1 MEKQYLNGLWQMIT
15 EDGKIYEGNIPGSV
29 YSILLENQAMEDP
42 FYRENELEALKL
54 MEKDYVFQKTFYV
67 NEEIM
72 NSPEVLL
79 HCDGLDTLCTIY
91 INGCLAGVSN
101 NFHRIWEFDIKEFLK
116 AGENNIKV
124 EIASPVKFIQEE
136 DKKYHVGGA
145 IHAMKGFPH
154 LRKPHC
160 MFGWDWGPRLP
171 DAGIWKD
178 IYLIGL
184 NSSRLNDVV
193 ITQEHSEGIVK
204 LITNVKLITK
214 VKLNT
219 MVKQS
224 GTGEVKIVIQ
234 APDGTVIYAENNK
247 PVEIPD
253 PQLWWPNGLG
263 RQPLYKVTIS
273 LLEGGRIVDSVTKRV
288 GLRTMTII
296 RENDEWGESFAHN
309 VNGLSFFAMGA
320 DYIPEDN
327 IFSRITPERT
337 RKLLEQCIRA
347 NFNVIRVWGGGAY
360 PSDEFFDICD
370 ELGLVVWID
379 FMFAC
384 ANYKLDFDFE
394 DSITAE
400 IRDNVRRIRHH
411 ASLGLWCGNN
421 EMEMFAER
429 GAFDGNTVTKAHYI
443 RMYEHII
450 PHILKEEDPTTFYW
464 PASPSS
470 GGSFDAPNDPN
481 RGDVHYWE
489 VWHGNAPFSEY
500 RKYFFRY
507 ASEFGFQ
514 SFPSMKTIENF
525 TIEEDRNIFSRVM
538 EMHQRN
544 EGANGKIMNY
554 LSKTFLYPGNFDTLV
569 FASQLLQAEAIK
581 YGVEHWR
588 RNRGRCMGAIY
599 WQLNDIWPVAS
610 WASIDYFGRWK
621 ALHYYAKRFFAPV
634 MISCHE
640 VCETTTRIAVITE
653 PEANISTARLSVA
666 NETGKEVKGV
676 VHWSLRD
683 QYSKILS
690 SGESKLTVPAFQSVW
705 LEEQDFSDTDFLDN
719 HFTFDFAV
727 DGKIVSGGSVLFT
740 APKHYHFANPHLT
753 YTIEGSCITIESKAY
768 AKSVEIVSPDSDL
781 IVSDNYFDME
791 AGTITVDIVEGNPKA
806 LTLRSTY
813 DIR

>member
-1 MEKQYLNGLWQMIT
+1 MERILLNGIWQLVT
-15 EDGKIYEGNIPGSV
+15 SEGELYQGNIPGSV
-29 YSILLENQAMEDP
+29 YAILLENQVMEDP
-42 FYRENELEALKL
+42 YYRDNELNALKL
-54 MEKDYVFQKTFYV
+54 MEKNYEFKRSFSAAQ
-67 NEEIM
+67 IL
-72 NSPEVLL
+72 NSPKVLL

-91 INGCLAGVSN
+91 INDILIGTAN
-101 NFHRIWEFDIKEFLK
+101 NFHRTWEYDVTKALKEEDNTITVK
-116 AGENNIKV
+116 
-124 EIASPVKFIQEE
+124 IASPTKFIKEE
-136 DKKYHVGGA
+136 DEKYHVGGSY
-145 IHAMKGFPH
+145 HAMLGFPH

-184 NSSRLNDVV
+184 NSSRIENV
-193 ITQEHSEGIVK
+193 IINQEHQDGLVK
-204 LITNVKLITK
+204 VKTK
-214 VKLNT
+214 VE
-219 MVKQS
+219 QS
-224 GTGEVKIVIQ
+224 GNAKIRIEIKT
-234 APDGTVIYAENNK
+234 PDGKILQGVNEEFVT
-247 PVEIPD
+247 IPD
-253 PQLWWPNGLG
+253 AKLWWPNGLG
-263 RQPLYKVTIS
+263 DQPLYEVTVILEENGKV
-273 LLEGGRIVDSVTKRV
+273 VDSSKKRI
-288 GLRTMTII
+288 GLRTMTIL
-296 RENDEWGESFAHN
+296 REKDEWGESFAHS

-337 RKLLEQCIRA
+337 RRLLKQCVDA
-347 NFNVIRVWGGGAY
+347 NFNAIRVWGGGAY

-370 ELGLVVWID
+370 ELGLVVWMD

-394 DSITAE
+394 DNITAE

-421 EMEMFAER
+421 EMEMFAQTMQY
-429 GAFDGNTVTKAHYI
+429 DGTDVTKAHYI

-450 PHILKEEDPTTFYW
+450 PHILKEEDPVTFYW

-470 GGSFDAPNDPN
+470 GGSFDVPNDPN

-489 VWHGNAPFSEY
+489 VWHGNVPFSEY
-500 RKYFFRY
+500 RKYYFRY

-514 SFPSMKTIENF
+514 SFPSMKTIETF
-525 TIEEDRNIFSRVM
+525 TLEEDRNIFSRVM

-554 LSKTFLYPGNFDTLV
+554 LSKTFLYPNDFETLIY
-569 FASQLLQAEAIK
+569 ASQLLQAEAIK

-610 WASIDYFGRWK
+610 WASIDYYGRWK

-640 VCETTTRIAVITE
+640 VCETTTRLAVVTE
-653 PEANISTARLSVA
+653 PGPNISTARLSVT
-666 NETGKEVKGV
+666 NETKSDMEGI

-683 QYSKILS
+683 ARSNVLQ
-690 SGESKLTVPAFQSVW
+690 SGEVNLIVPSFESVW
-705 LEEQDFSDTDFLDN
+705 LEEQDFSDTDYLDN
-719 HFTFDFAV
+719 HYTYDYEV
-727 DGKIVSGGSVLFT
+727 DGKIISQGTVLFT
-740 APKHYHFANPHLT
+740 APKHYHFVDPELT
-753 YTIEGSCITIESKAY
+753 YTIEGNKIAVEAKAY
-768 AKSVEIVSPDSDL
+768 AKCVEIVSDDCDL
-781 IVSDNYFDME
+781 ILSDNYFDME
-791 AGTITVDIVEGNPKA
+791 AGMVTVDIIEGQPK
-806 LTLRSTY
+806 TLKLKSVI

>member
-1 MEKQYLNGLWQMIT
+1 MEKILLNGKWQMVSG
-15 EDGKIYEGNIPGSV
+15 EGKTYQGNIPGSV
-29 YSILLENQAMEDP
+29 YSILLENQAMDDP
-42 FYRENELEALKL
+42 YYRDNELQALKL
-54 MEKDYVFQKTFYV
+54 MEQDYEFKCSFSAVTLLNCPK
-67 NEEIM
+67 
-72 NSPEVLL
+72 VLL

-91 INGCLAGVSN
+91 MNDILIGTAN
-101 NFHRIWEFDIKEFLK
+101 NFHRIWEYDVTKALK
-116 AGENNIKV
+116 DGDNIIKV
-124 EIASPVKFIQEE
+124 KIASPTRFIKAE
-136 DKKYHVGGA
+136 DEKYHVGGSY
-145 IHAMKGFPH
+145 HAMLGFPH

-171 DAGIWKD
+171 DVGIWKD

-184 NSSRLNDVV
+184 NSSRIENVI
-193 ITQEHSEGIVK
+193 ITQEHKDGLVK
-204 LITNVKLITK
+204 VNTK
-214 VKLNT
+214 VE
-219 MVKQS
+219 QS
-224 GTGEVKIVIQ
+224 GNAKVSIEIKT
-234 APDGTVIYAENNK
+234 PDGKVIHGVNEES
-247 PVEIPD
+247 VTIPD
-253 PQLWWPNGLG
+253 AKLWWPNGLG
-263 RQPLYKVTIS
+263 EQPLYEVTAKLEEDGKV
-273 LLEGGRIVDSVTKRV
+273 VDSNKKHI

-296 RENDEWGESFAHN
+296 REKDEWGESFAHS

-337 RKLLEQCIRA
+337 RRLLKQCVDA
-347 NFNVIRVWGGGAY
+347 NFNAIRVWGGGAY
-360 PSDEFFDICD
+360 PSDEFLDICD
-370 ELGLVVWID
+370 ELGLVVWMD

-394 DSITAE
+394 VNISAE

-421 EMEMFAER
+421 EMEMFAEQKQY
-429 GAFDGNTVTKAHYI
+429 DGTDVTKAHYI

-450 PHILKEEDPTTFYW
+450 PHILREEDPVTFYW

-489 VWHGNAPFSEY
+489 VWHGNVPFSEY
-500 RKYFFRY
+500 RKYYFRY

-514 SFPSMKTIENF
+514 SFPSMKTIETF
-525 TIEEDRNIFSRVM
+525 TLEEDRNIFSRVM

-554 LSKTFLYPGNFDTLV
+554 LSKTFLYPNNFETLIY
-569 FASQLLQAEAIK
+569 ASQLLQAEAIK

-610 WASIDYFGRWK
+610 WASIDYYGRWK

-640 VCETTTRIAVITE
+640 VCETTTRLAVVTE
-653 PEANISTARLSVA
+653 PGPNLSTARLSVT
-666 NETGKEVKGV
+666 NETKSDVEGV
-676 VHWSLRD
+676 VYWSLRD
-683 QYSKILS
+683 ARSNILQ
-690 SGESKLTVPAFQSVW
+690 SGKVNLKVPSFESVW
-705 LEEQDFSDTDFLDN
+705 LEEQDFSDTDYLDN
-719 HFTFDFAV
+719 HYTYDYEV
-727 DGKIVSGGSVLFT
+727 DGKVVSQGTVLFT
-740 APKHYHFANPHLT
+740 APKHYHFVNPELT
-753 YTIEGSCITIESKAY
+753 YKIEGNKITVEAKAY
-768 AKSVEIVSPDSDL
+768 AKCVEIASDDCDL
-781 IVSDNYFDME
+781 ILSDNYFDME
-791 AGTITVDIVEGNPKA
+791 AGKVTVEILEGQPKTIKLKSVI
-806 LTLRSTY
+806 